1 MEPGSPHS
9 VRLAARPVSRPRP
22 CSDGH
27 VRRRGSCPD
36 GHGRARA
43 PLSRR
48 AALRGIFC
56 GIAPARDFDARLSP
70 HARQHM
76 PLAEFETF
84 ARVLHGQYAL
94 EREIGQG
101 GMGVVYLAR
110 DLKLDRPVAIKTLP
124 PHLAGDPHIRE
135 RFLREAR
142 TAAALSHPNIVP
154 IYRAD
159 EVDGP

>member
-1 MEPGSPHS
+1 
-9 VRLAARPVSRPRP
+9 
-22 CSDGH
+22 
-27 VRRRGSCPD
+27 
-36 GHGRARA
+36 
-43 PLSRR
+43 
-48 AALRGIFC
+48 
-56 GIAPARDFDARLSP
+56 
-70 HARQHM
+70 M
-76 PLAEFETF
+76 PSAEFETF

-159 EVDGP
+159 EIDGHVFFAMGYVDGESVAEQIRAAQRLDPRVVLQRVTGRAVPPVEGIPWDP